1 MKKNKFKKY
10 NLGAGIKTGKNFA
23 LKRVV
28 SIFLAIVIILGQ
40 LGLSDVFGWNR
51 ITALAAT
58 VPQTQIS
65 LKRIS
70 GSGEGFMYYH
80 FQEITEF
87 QVGTTYALLDD
98 IYEYEEAVCA
108 LGSGAV
114 LKITDDANGSK
125 KYIQGMY
132 GNLADVKTYV
142 DVITR
147 GKQFD
152 NCKIGGLYQVPD
164 SGTPAEYRYFCGYG
178 GAQNCGPLY
187 DYSYEQ
193 AKLGYENISAS
204 LNDIEKQGSTN
215 PSDYTVTISYEGKN
229 IKLDSQSY
237 RVQIIQP
244 DKIIITVEDSQE
256 NKIIT
261 NFEGPLAIRY
271 DGNAEGVTGISG
283 THGVWKG

>member
-10 NLGAGIKTGKNFA
+10 NLGAGIGPGKRICS
-23 LKRVV
+23 KRVV
-28 SIFLAIVIILGQ
+28 SIFLTVVILFGQ
-40 LGLSDVFGWNR
+40 LGLEDVFWWSP

-87 QVGTTYALLDD
+87 QSGTTYALLDD
-98 IYEYEEAVCA
+98 IYEYEEAVCS

-132 GNLADVKTYV
+132 GNSADVKTYV

-152 NCKIGGLYQVPD
+152 NCEIGGLYQVPD

-187 DYSYEQ
+187 AYSYEQ

-215 PSDYTVTISYEGKN
+215 SSDYTVTINYEGKILRLTRKAIEFKLYSR
-229 IKLDSQSY
+229 IK
-237 RVQIIQP
+237 
-244 DKIIITVEDSQE
+244 
-256 NKIIT
+256 
-261 NFEGPLAIRY
+261 
-271 DGNAEGVTGISG
+271 
-283 THGVWKG
+283 